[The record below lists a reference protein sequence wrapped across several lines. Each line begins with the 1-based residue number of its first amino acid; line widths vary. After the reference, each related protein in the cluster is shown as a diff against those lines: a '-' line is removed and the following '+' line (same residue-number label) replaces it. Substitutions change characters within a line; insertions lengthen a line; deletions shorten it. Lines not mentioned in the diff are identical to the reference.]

1 MKLKFRQVF
10 SQASRGGNRRLFAII
25 GGVATL
31 LGITLFVS
39 SIHHKELP
47 RSDPGRPPAANPLPG
62 GLNSNPRQQ
71 ALREDEIR
79 DEAKHAQTS
88 GQSYSPDI
96 APGTPTHPSHQPPQL
111 AVAQEVGSGDEAD
124 PAMAKP
130 AAPPAPHAPYV
141 VPSVPVV
148 PVQTDPGFRAAV
160 PRDPQQQKDAFARYR
175 RAIMDLSG
183 RLNGRLPVT
192 DVMYEQAEMTGT
204 RKKEVA
210 AAPAPSSA
218 ATANSQRTSPRVL
231 VPAGRGIFAHT
242 VSATNSDLGG
252 EIILEADSGPL
263 AGDRMKASVRR
274 AGGHLNRLVVHVE
287 QVFHKAEP
295 KPIDVDGVVVAPDTM
310 EAAVASSVDQ
320 LYLERFVLPA
330 AAAFVQG
337 LGQAIEMTSNT
348 TGSIGA
354 LGNVNYVQSLNFPQQ
369 IGVAAGAAAS
379 QVNSALTQQM
389 PTQPRVNLA
398 AQVSVGVIFMSPVI
412 GTK

>member
-1 MKLKFRQVF
+1 MKHRFRQIF
-10 SQASRGGNRRLFAII
+10 SQASRGGNRRLLAII
-25 GGVATL
+25 CGVATL
-31 LGITLFVS
+31 LSTTLIVS
-39 SIHHKELP
+39 SIRHKELP
-47 RSDPGRPPAANPLPG
+47 RSDSGKPQAANPLPG

-71 ALREDEIR
+71 ALREDQIQ
-79 DEAKHAQTS
+79 DEAKHAQIS

-96 APGTPTHPSHQPPQL
+96 APGTATHPSHKPPQL
-111 AVAQEVGSGDEAD
+111 AVAQEVGAGDEPN

-130 AAPPAPHAPYV
+130 PTAPAPHVPYV
-141 VPSVPVV
+141 VPSAPVV
-148 PVQTDPGFRAAV
+148 AVQTDPGFRSDI
-160 PRDPQQQKDAFARYR
+160 PRDAQQQKDAFARYR

-192 DVMYEQAEMTGT
+192 DVMYEQAEMKNT
-204 RKKEVA
+204 RKKEF
-210 AAPAPSSA
+210 AAPPTPSSA
-218 ATANSQRTSPRVL
+218 ATANSQSTSPRVL
-231 VPAGRGIFAHT
+231 LPAGRGIFAHT

-274 AGGHLNRLVVHVE
+274 AGGHLNRLVLRVE
-287 QVFHKAEP
+287 QVFHKNAP
-295 KPIDVDGVVVAPDTM
+295 KPIDVEGMVVAPDTM

-369 IGVAAGAAAS
+369 LGVAAGAAAS

-389 PTQPRVNLA
+389 PTQARVNLA
-398 AQVSVGVIFMSPVI
+398 SQVSVGVIFMSPI
-412 GTK
+412 IDRQ